1 MPVGFIEGDEN
12 SSESSSTS
20 THFKMKK
27 SKKNDVNHRLVT
39 RSLTCLGNE
48 SIFIGSYNP
57 LYSGFTRHEN
67 ELWDAV
73 GSSGLLRIEGKPG
86 HAEQVLA
93 TNEGQMVEE
102 QMAQLTA
109 VLQHKEDELVAL
121 RQQTTVL
128 QQREDVLVMQR
139 HQAAASQQREN
150 ELAALRQQMVANN
163 ER

>member
-1 MPVGFIEGDEN
+1 MPVGFTGGDEN

-27 SKKNDVNHRLVT
+27 SKKNDVNHRHVT
-39 RSLTCLGNE
+39 RSLTSSGNE

-67 ELWDAV
+67 ELWDAAS
-73 GSSGLLRIEGKPG
+73 SSGLLHIEGRPS
-86 HAEQVLA
+86 HVEQVLA

-109 VLQHKEDELVAL
+109 VLQQKEDELAVL
-121 RQQTTVL
+121 RQQTAVL
-128 QQREDVLVMQR
+128 QQ
-139 HQAAASQQREN
+139 
-150 ELAALRQQMVANN
+150 
-163 ER
+163 

>member
-1 MPVGFIEGDEN
+1 MPVGFNGGDEN

-27 SKKNDVNHRLVT
+27 SKKNDVNHRHVT
-39 RSLTCLGNE
+39 RSLTSSGNE

-67 ELWDAV
+67 ELWDAAS
-73 GSSGLLRIEGKPG
+73 SSGLLRIEGGPS
-86 HAEQVLA
+86 HVEQVLA

-109 VLQHKEDELVAL
+109 VLQ
-121 RQQTTVL
+121 
-128 QQREDVLVMQR
+128 
-139 HQAAASQQREN
+139 
-150 ELAALRQQMVANN
+150 
-163 ER
+163 